1 MRRDQALRAVGELA
15 SDQWGLVTASQAKTA
30 GVSAVDLLRLVEAG
44 LLESVG
50 RGVYLAAGAAQPD
63 HLEIKVAWLRLE
75 PGLPA
80 WQRHSTATYG
90 GVVSH
95 GSACDLHQLGDLP
108 TSTVEISVPRRRTT
122 REPGVRLHRADLDPA
137 DVVLID
143 GLPVTTAERTVVDL
157 LAARAD
163 GAHVGEVIADA
174 DRRGLAN
181 RTTLADRVARF
192 TRAYGLPRSASG
204 QQLLEYLAEQANTE
218 LPAEEATRLRQEGAA
233 QGLASAF
240 ALLAELEGN
249 HPTEAARRTF
259 LQDVQQETATSSIA
273 ARIARDMGQESMGS
287 DHASIIAAYRAPA
300 TKRRKPTTDS
310 SATEKPEEAL

>member
-1 MRRDQALRAVGELA
+1 M
-15 SDQWGLVTASQAKTA
+15 
-30 GVSAVDLLRLVEAG
+30 
-44 LLESVG
+44 
-50 RGVYLAAGAAQPD
+50 
-63 HLEIKVAWLRLE
+63 
-75 PGLPA
+75 
-80 WQRHSTATYG
+80 
-90 GVVSH
+90 
-95 GSACDLHQLGDLP
+95 
-108 TSTVEISVPRRRTT
+108 
-122 REPGVRLHRADLDPA
+122 RLHRADLDPA

-174 DRRGLAN
+174 DRRGLTN

-218 LPAEEATRLRQEGAA
+218 LPAEEATRLRQEGAV

-259 LQDVQQETATSSIA
+259 LQDVQQETAISSIA
-273 ARIARDMGQESMGS
+273 ARIARDMGQESMVS
-287 DHASIIAAYRAPA
+287 DHASISAAYRAPA
-300 TKRRKPTTDS
+300 TKRRRPTTDS
-310 SATEKPEEAL
+310 SATEKPEEAR